1 MTCQNGRMT
10 PNIRQ
15 LVLAGLG
22 TALSACATKPA
33 PPVEHYSL
41 GMSRAEYRDYK
52 KAKADPCAS
61 SEPRWLAD
69 ELTTVN
75 STMARFLRETEQLSK
90 LDAPDHARQLAMMR
104 EATGSLPP
112 IMEVHRYTLNR
123 LKECGFRNTGAFP
136 EIARRGQELLTE
148 VDVRLEEGPKVLA
161 AVALKDARRQWREE
175 MPEREEAA
183 RRTWCPPNPQVGQT
197 DLFYARQEV
206 DGRKLWRFCDGHLV
220 EQRAEGEP
228 VLVQPDNLS
237 WRMRRRIKPQ
247 SYLDAARAY
256 PTAEMDRQPDSV
268 PSSGQ
273 GAAKK
278 SSAPSDGGPG

>member
-1 MTCQNGRMT
+1 M
-10 PNIRQ
+10 
-15 LVLAGLG
+15 
-22 TALSACATKPA
+22 
-33 PPVEHYSL
+33 
-41 GMSRAEYRDYK
+41 
-52 KAKADPCAS
+52 
-61 SEPRWLAD
+61 
-69 ELTTVN
+69 
-75 STMARFLRETEQLSK
+75 
-90 LDAPDHARQLAMMR
+90 
-104 EATGSLPP
+104 
-112 IMEVHRYTLNR
+112 
-123 LKECGFRNTGAFP
+123 
-136 EIARRGQELLTE
+136 
-148 VDVRLEEGPKVLA
+148 DVRLEEGPKVLA

>member
-22 TALSACATKPA
+22 TALSACATRPA

-75 STMARFLRETEQLSK
+75 GTMARFLRETENLAK

-148 VDVRLEEGPKVLA
+148 VDARLEEGPKVLA

-228 VLVQPDNLS
+228 VLVQPDNLT

-247 SYLDAARAY
+247 SYLDAARDY

>member
-1 MTCQNGRMT
+1 MTA
-10 PNIRQ
+10 NIRR

-22 TALSACATKPA
+22 TALSACATRPA

-75 STMARFLRETEQLSK
+75 GTMARFLRETEELSN
-90 LDAPDHARQLAMMR
+90 LDAPGHARQLALLR
-104 EATGSLPP
+104 EASDSLPP

-123 LKECGFRNTGAFP
+123 LKECGFRDTGAFP
-136 EIARRGQELLTE
+136 EIARRGRELLTE
-148 VDVRLEEGPKVLA
+148 VDARFEEGPKALA
-161 AVALKDARRQWREE
+161 AVALREAQRQWQAEK
-175 MPEREEAA
+175 PEREAAA
-183 RRTWCPPNPQVGQT
+183 RRTWCPPNPQMGQT
-197 DLFYARQEV
+197 DLYYARQEV
-206 DGRKLWRFCDGHLV
+206 DGLKLWRFCDGHLV
-220 EQRAEGEP
+220 EQRADGNP
-228 VLVQPDNLS
+228 VLIQPDGLT

-247 SYLDAARAY
+247 SYLDAARDY
-256 PTAEMDRQPDSV
+256 PAAEMDRQPSSV

-278 SSAPSDGGPG
+278 TPTPSGGPG